1 MKKKRKLNKKAI
13 IIVSIILIILL
24 IEIINPIKLYN
35 KHQLRGLNYSDS
47 SIDTILENN
56 LKDEVLGIEYNKTLD
71 TIFSSSDFN
80 KNNYSIYKDL
90 EYYDLENYT
99 KNINE
104 LIKKGYVATDI
115 NYILRSAT
123 NESLKEFLDH
133 EYVSDISSFL
143 QYDFAI
149 LENYD
154 RYVAYKEEN
163 NIENELVVVYV
174 NIGLDRDFYTD
185 PETVTTF
192 STDMLVNKYNGLEE
206 DFVPDD
212 LISVPED
219 YAIDSEQQL
228 NETVFEAFKKMS
240 DDCKSNTSYK
250 LLVRSGYRSYES
262 QQETYDLYFDAY
274 GKNYAESYVAHP
286 GFSEHQTGLAI
297 DIKAESSNVFA
308 GTEES
313 IWLMENA
320 YRYGFI
326 LRYKKEYENITGISY
341 ESWHY
346 RYVGEEIAKEI
357 YENDMTY
364 EEYYI
369 RFLNK

>member
-13 IIVSIILIILL
+13 IILSVILIILL

-35 KHQLRGLNYSDS
+35 KHQLRELNYSDS

-56 LKDEVLGIEYNKTLD
+56 LKDEVLEFEYNKALD
-71 TIFSSSDFN
+71 IIFASSDFN
-80 KNNYSIYKDL
+80 KNNYSVYKDL

-99 KNINE
+99 KNVNE

-133 EYVSDISSFL
+133 EYASSISSFL

-185 PETVTTF
+185 PKTVKTF

-262 QQETYDLYFDAY
+262 QQKTYDLYFDAY
-274 GKNYAESYVAHP
+274 GKKYAESYVAHP

-297 DIKAESSNVFA
+297 DIKAESSNIFA
-308 GTEES
+308 GTKES

-357 YENDMTY
+357 YESDMTY

-369 RFLNK
+369 RFLSK